1 MGIIRTVEVE
11 LQNKISDLR
20 VALDFETGAHK
31 TNSKKANEVRK
42 KLAKM
47 GDTEELPALLTEEQM
62 ADLVL
67 SDLEFRST
75 LHLPRLP
82 HQACTPTS
90 TTDTSQMVHLFSLL
104 LYLIENWLSLPLA
117 HLDNDEHCHA
127 LVTAQRSPAF
137 RQTGVCVFPMQKGM
151 GFD

>member
-1 MGIIRTVEVE
+1 MWQVGIIRTVEVE

-47 GDTEELPALLTEEQM
+47 GSGDESQELPALLTEEEM

-67 SDLEFRST
+67 SDLEFRSIRC
-75 LHLPRLP
+75 LSPLPLQPAHAQSPLMASCCVYFISRWKDP
-82 HQACTPTS
+82 HCIKPIRPEVWKS
-90 TTDTSQMVHLFSLL
+90 
-104 LYLIENWLSLPLA
+104 SLP
-117 HLDNDEHCHA
+117 
-127 LVTAQRSPAF
+127 
-137 RQTGVCVFPMQKGM
+137 
-151 GFD
+151 